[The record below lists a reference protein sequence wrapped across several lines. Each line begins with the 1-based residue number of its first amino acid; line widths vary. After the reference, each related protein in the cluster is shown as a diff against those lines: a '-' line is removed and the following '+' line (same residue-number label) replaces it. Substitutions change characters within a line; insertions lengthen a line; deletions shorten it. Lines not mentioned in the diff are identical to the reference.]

1 MQYVT
6 DNSIFQLL
14 LMVVSYVMAEPNMRA
29 IMQNLTATSLWEVGR
44 VACRVFRFR
53 KGIDDGGDRVASP
66 QLTDGADGL
75 ITVMLAAID
84 SLKDRSGVITI
95 KTQSSKYEK
104 TELTVKLVDGK
115 SPVKSI
121 AMPVANQMRREQRQR
136 SQNFVLFD

>member
-6 DNSIFQLL
+6 DNSILQLL

-29 IMQNLTATSLWEVGR
+29 IMQNLTATSLWEIGR

-53 KGIDDGGDRVASP
+53 KGIDSGAARVASP

-75 ITVMLAAID
+75 ITVMLAAIA
-84 SLKDRSGVITI
+84 SLKDRSGEITI

-115 SPVKSI
+115 NPVKSI
-121 AMPVANQMRREQRQR
+121 AMPVANHMTREQRQR
-136 SQNFVLFD
+136 SQNLVLFD